1 MNHLTTQIIREVETL
16 PPAMQQEV
24 AHFVEFL
31 KLKLE
36 EPQSTE
42 AASEQEPTGTKLAR
56 LMEQIAERGTAF
68 SDIEDPAAW
77 QREIRKDRP
86 LPGRE

>member
-1 MNHLTTQIIREVETL
+1 MNHLTAQIIHEVETL

-31 KLKLE
+31 KLKLAQ
-36 EPQSTE
+36 PQPTE
-42 AASEQEPTGTKLAR
+42 FASEQEPTGTKLAR
-56 LMEQIAERGTAF
+56 LMEEIATRGTAF
-68 SDIEDPAAW
+68 RDIEDPAAW

-86 LPGRE
+86 LPERD

>member
-31 KLKLE
+31 KLKLA

-42 AASEQEPTGTKLAR
+42 VASEQEPTGTKLAR
-56 LMEQIAERGTAF
+56 LMEEAASKNLF
-68 SDIEDPAAW
+68 ADIEDPAAW